1 VAKQVILMP
10 PARLE
15 PRPTDVKLPDDQ
27 LLKLSLF
34 AQLKR
39 KPTLDKFPGTIVI
52 RRFRKGEEICRQG
65 EAGWTAFSMLTTE
78 DALAVIEARLPAA
91 QGAEARQLLKEKE
104 EFTRQLA
111 RIKGAPDDDTQRRVV
126 TVRLTVARPRP
137 PRPESALRRLIR
149 RLGKRPDVGESQRP
163 ISIAIDA
170 PTMIDAETLQAPMF
184 EGELFGE
191 MSCMYGTP
199 RSATITADRDCY
211 AIEMLRN
218 ILDQLQK
225 DPQYKAH
232 VDELYKKRVFDL
244 HLRRLSLFADL
255 TDEQFAEVRDQV
267 ELLTIDANQI
277 LFDEHERPDAVY
289 IIRSGLVQVL
299 KKTSALLAQEHV
311 RTWKSLGEQLLA
323 ARDQPTTP
331 AGKVWQMLTAEARG
345 VVSLQLQGLWPE
357 PSRLELLYSLN
368 DIIKSRAF
376 PDAPELKP
384 VLADAT
390 FKARTESF
398 TGDRKKW
405 PEQSVR
411 RFNRILME
419 TVFPGLFRH
428 YRERVG
434 PECVLFYCSRGE
446 YIGEMGLL
454 EKRPRSA
461 TCMAYGHPD
470 ELAGGK
476 EAGRVELVR
485 IPAKTFA
492 RLLKEAPAVRQRIE
506 RAAAER
512 AKRTESRVTTPV
524 WEDPGEGM
532 FSERF
537 EQLGLIQG
545 QRLMVIDLD
554 RCTRCDECVRACVDT
569 HEDGYSRLFLDGPR
583 FGKYLVPASCRS
595 CLDPVCM
602 IGCPVGSIHRGNN
615 GQIQIEDWCIG
626 CGLCAK
632 QCPYGSIHMHDI
644 GVIAEEGPVWQYHPA
659 TDAGG
664 DAWTR
669 PGFKDRTW
677 LAARAPVMNDRDF
690 RDSLAPRMKPKG
702 DKSRRGDLPA
712 SMGGGLAALL
722 RVAAAGSFSL
732 GGQGLRFRH
741 VFRLTREML
750 PANAQFKLEV
760 SSAGKAV
767 KVWVNG
773 QALEPAEKPKGGTTP
788 FWLPT
793 LPAGP
798 GQPRGPQPLRRGWNV
813 LAVEVSGPPE
823 NGGLLVKARLD
834 EVRRP
839 TVSTGQDVDVAQKMV
854 TERAVVCDLCSD
866 QLGQVPAC
874 VNACP
879 HDAAIRVDARFE
891 FPGQTTK
898 TAAPDKK

>member
-1 VAKQVILMP
+1 VAKQVVLNP
-10 PARLE
+10 PARLD
-15 PRPTDVKLPDDQ
+15 PRPSDVKLSNDQ
-27 LLKLSLF
+27 LFQLSLF
-34 AQLKR
+34 AALKR

-52 RRFRKGEEICRQG
+52 RRFRMGEEICRQG

-78 DALAVIEARLPAA
+78 DALAVIEARRPIAE
-91 QGAEARQLLKEKE
+91 GAEARQLQKEKE
-104 EFTRQLA
+104 EFTRRLA
-111 RIKGAPDDDTQRRVV
+111 RIKAAPDDDTQRRAV

-137 PRPESALRRLIR
+137 PRPEGLLRRLVR
-149 RLGKRPDVGESQRP
+149 RLGKGPDVGESQRP
-163 ISIAIDA
+163 LSIPIDA
-170 PTMIDAETLQAPMF
+170 PTMVDAETLQAPMF

-191 MSCMYGTP
+191 MSCLYGTP
-199 RSATITADRDCY
+199 RSATITADCDCY
-211 AIEMLRN
+211 ALEMLRN

-232 VDELYKKRVFDL
+232 VDQLYKKRVFDL
-244 HLRRLSLFADL
+244 HLRRLSFFADL
-255 TDEQFAEVRDQV
+255 TDPQFAEVRDKV
-267 ELLTIDANQI
+267 ELLTVDANQI
-277 LFDEHERPDAVY
+277 IFDEHERPDSLY

-299 KKTSALLAQEHV
+299 KKVSALLAQEQV
-311 RTWKSLGEQLLA
+311 RSWKALGELLLA
-323 ARDQPTTP
+323 ARDQPATP
-331 AGKVWQMLTAEARG
+331 AGKVWQLLTAEARG

-368 DIIKSRAF
+368 EVIKNRTF
-376 PDAPELKP
+376 PESAELKG
-384 VLADAT
+384 LIGDAT
-390 FKARTESF
+390 FQARTATF
-398 TGDRKKW
+398 TGNRKQW
-405 PEQSVR
+405 PDPVLR
-411 RFNRILME
+411 RFNRILLE
-419 TVFPGLFRH
+419 AVFPGLFRH

-454 EKRPRSA
+454 EKRPRNG
-461 TCMAYGHPD
+461 TCMAYGHPED
-470 ELAGGK
+470 LAGGK
-476 EAGRVELVR
+476 DAGRTELVR
-485 IPAKTFA
+485 IPAKVFA
-492 RLLKEAPAVRQRIE
+492 ALLKESPAVRARVE

-512 AKRTESRVTTPV
+512 ARQTQSRVQTPV

-537 EQLGLIQG
+537 EELGLIQG

-569 HEDGYSRLFLDGPR
+569 HDDGHSRLFLDGPR

-632 QCPYGSIHMHDI
+632 QCPYGSINMHDI
-644 GVIAEEGPVWQYHPA
+644 GVIAEEGTVWRYQPA

-669 PGFKDRTW
+669 PGFKDSTW
-677 LAARAPVMNDRDF
+677 LPARAPVVNDRDF
-690 RDSLAPRMKPKG
+690 RDTLAPRMKPLG
-702 DKSRRGDLPA
+702 GKSRRGDLPA
-712 SMGGGLAALL
+712 SMGGGLAQLL

-732 GGQGLRFRH
+732 GTQGLHFRH
-741 VFRLTREML
+741 VFQLTREML
-750 PANAQFKLEV
+750 PANAQFRLEV
-760 SSAGKAV
+760 SSAAKTL

-773 QALEPAEKPKGGTTP
+773 QALEAAEKPKGGTTP
-788 FWLPT
+788 FWLPA
-793 LPAGP
+793 LPAGA
-798 GQPRGPQPLRRGWNV
+798 GQPRGPQLLRRGWNV
-813 LAVEVSGPPE
+813 LAVELSGAPD

-839 TVSTGQDVDVAQKMV
+839 TVETPQDVDVTQKMV
-854 TERAVVCDLCSD
+854 TERAVVCDLCSS

-879 HDAAIRVDARFE
+879 HDAAMRVDARFE
-891 FPGQTTK
+891 FPGQTARP
-898 TAAPDKK
+898 AAPDKK